1 MNSPCQIYGRYACD
15 DHDDDLRETRCDNK
29 GGQQL
34 MEVSIVVLGW
44 HSRYR
49 ILLISNGFLYLQ
61 SLKADLECGWD
72 GTSCREAF
80 ILVVFTCAFL
90 ALFL

>member
-34 MEVSIVVLGW
+34 MEVSIVLGW

-49 ILLISNGFLYLQ
+49 TLLITNVFLYLQ